1 MIAERGVAGTRLADV
16 AERIGVSPPAVLY
29 WFDSKEQLLAEALV
43 ADEDRYYN
51 ALGVRLAELERSR
64 RAPLAADLLGRGIG
78 AGEFALWLEL
88 WAWSLRDA
96 GLSEARERLDH
107 RWRGEIEKIV
117 RDGQVSG
124 VFGGR
129 RPPRGGARDRLAA
142 RRPHGPGPPRRQ
154 PPPEQMVEVAVLVA
168 ERLLECELPRPPLL
182 SVEEMLAGAEAWGPE
197 SALGRDDLAPPAA
210 EGGGGRRRRALR
222 APRSSPPARTPPSPA
237 ASRRTRHR
245 GACRWRGPTTR

>member
-51 ALGVRLAELERSR
+51 ALGVCLAELDDPAERLS
-64 RAPLAADLLGRGIG
+64 LLISSAAGS

-124 VFGGR
+124 VFGDVDPPEAALAIASLLDGLTVQVRLDDSLLAGADGRGR
-129 RPPRGGARDRLAA
+129 RPGRRAAA
-142 RRPHGPGPPRRQ
+142 RVR
-154 PPPEQMVEVAVLVA
+154 AAAAAAA
-168 ERLLECELPRPPLL
+168 ERRGD
-182 SVEEMLAGAEAWGPE
+182 A
-197 SALGRDDLAPPAA
+197 
-210 EGGGGRRRRALR
+210 GGGRGMNGRAGSGTRRY
-222 APRSSPPARTPPSPA
+222 PA
-237 ASRRTRHR
+237 A
-245 GACRWRGPTTR
+245 GC